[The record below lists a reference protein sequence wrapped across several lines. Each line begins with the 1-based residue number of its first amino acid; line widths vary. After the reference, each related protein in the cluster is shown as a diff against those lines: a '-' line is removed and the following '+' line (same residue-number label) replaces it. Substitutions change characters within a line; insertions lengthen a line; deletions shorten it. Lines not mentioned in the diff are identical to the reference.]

1 MSADLFIHLFEGI
14 TERDIAIMEKNTF
27 GSKYFNPGK
36 LGDEWDRAIE
46 KIGKTEQIKVG
57 EVSWLK
63 ALITDSSEF
72 IPDPVAEIVKII
84 GEDLP
89 TVDENLICKIKSAL
103 ILKNKTNYSVAN
115 AKDIIDWLMARK
127 GKRVFVVTW

>member
-57 EVSWLK
+57 EGDG
-63 ALITDSSEF
+63 AGRE
-72 IPDPVAEIVKII
+72 A
-84 GEDLP
+84 
-89 TVDENLICKIKSAL
+89 
-103 ILKNKTNYSVAN
+103 
-115 AKDIIDWLMARK
+115 
-127 GKRVFVVTW
+127 VFVMEAPHLGHRDPRHRRRRRDRRAADRPEPAAGNDGRHRQSAATVPEEGVGQPVQFP